1 GGLQAVAELS
11 RQLPAYGEGW
21 GWRVQA
27 GNESGAQLQAMH
39 LGRRGE
45 WTVGANR
52 AHGASDTTVYGSVD
66 GGLAFLQG
74 RVFPMRRIDEAFALV
89 STRGV
94 GGVPVRLSNN
104 IVGTTDADGLL
115 MVGRLTPWQ
124 DNRLSI
130 DPLSLP
136 ADVWIGAVEKSAVP
150 SGRTGV
156 LVDFEMRPT
165 LVVQAQ
171 VLDATGAPLIP
182 GSPVWLLSAVPAH
195 DAALTVVG
203 QDSQLYLR
211 DPPAR
216 ARLRIRHAGQY
227 CDIVLP

>member
-1 GGLQAVAELS
+1 TRNDEGFRDLASLEGAPLARASDQVYAGLWSAIGQWGLGWFRSTGHDGSRNGFVSLSWSRQTPRAGYFSVQLNRRIGGSGLDASAMWTLPLGHRDAIALRTHHGGEGGLQAVAELS

-39 LGRRGE
+39 LGRHGE

-52 AHGASDTTVYGSVD
+52 AHGASGTTVYGSVD

-104 IVGTTDADGLL
+104 IVGTPDADGLL
-115 MVGRLTPWQ
+115 MVGRLTPW
-124 DNRLSI
+124 
-130 DPLSLP
+130 
-136 ADVWIGAVEKSAVP
+136 
-150 SGRTGV
+150 
-156 LVDFEMRPT
+156 
-165 LVVQAQ
+165 
-171 VLDATGAPLIP
+171 
-182 GSPVWLLSAVPAH
+182 
-195 DAALTVVG
+195 
-203 QDSQLYLR
+203 
-211 DPPAR
+211 
-216 ARLRIRHAGQY
+216 
-227 CDIVLP
+227 